1 MTGEAFGINSRFHP
15 DRAVESDPAD
25 APLSWAYG
33 PNGDD
38 WTSTAT
44 VGQIATVT
52 GLSHAEVRDGITRLE
67 RRGLLHRI
75 AS

>member
-1 MTGEAFGINSRFHP
+1 MTGDSFGINSRFHP
-15 DRAVESDPAD
+15 VRACEPDDD
-25 APLSWAYG
+25 APLSWIFG